1 MNSFTSLAKSGT
13 SKPKWDAP
21 LLQLFPIS
29 TQEPAEPTRLLE
41 VNTRENREGGVD
53 QGAAGAA
60 GQEGGEASGGRC
72 PQGEGGLEGNTG
84 AEVEGGGEGEK
95 DGEEGGEREQNGEE
109 GGTGTELM
117 EEERRCCP
125 QEVS

>member
-1 MNSFTSLAKSGT
+1 MS
-13 SKPKWDAP
+13 P
-21 LLQLFPIS
+21 LLQLFTIS
-29 TQEPAEPTRLLE
+29 TQEPGEPTRLLE

>member
-1 MNSFTSLAKSGT
+1 M
-13 SKPKWDAP
+13 PP
-21 LLQLFPIS
+21 LLQLFTII

-72 PQGEGGLEGNTG
+72 PQGEGGGLEGNTG

-109 GGTGTELM
+109 GGTGIELM
-117 EEERRCCP
+117 EKERRCCP

>member
-1 MNSFTSLAKSGT
+1 M
-13 SKPKWDAP
+13 PP
-21 LLQLFPIS
+21 LLQRFIIT
-29 TQEPAEPTRLLE
+29 TQEPAEPNRLLE

-60 GQEGGEASGGRC
+60 GPGGGC
-72 PQGEGGLEGNTG
+72 PQGEGGLEGNAGT
-84 AEVEGGGEGEK
+84 EVGGREGEK

-109 GGTGTELM
+109 GGTGIELM

>member
-1 MNSFTSLAKSGT
+1 M
-13 SKPKWDAP
+13 AP
-21 LLQLFPIS
+21 LLQLFTIS
-29 TQEPAEPTRLLE
+29 TQEPAEPIRLLE

-60 GQEGGEASGGRC
+60 GQEGGETSGGRC
-72 PQGEGGLEGNTG
+72 PQGEGVLEGNTG
-84 AEVEGGGEGEK
+84 TEVGGGEGEK

-109 GGTGTELM
+109 GGTGIELM
-117 EEERRCCP
+117 EKERRCCP

>member
-1 MNSFTSLAKSGT
+1 M
-13 SKPKWDAP
+13 PP
-21 LLQLFPIS
+21 LLQLFTIS
-29 TQEPAEPTRLLE
+29 TQEPGEPTRLLE

-60 GQEGGEASGGRC
+60 GPGGGC